1 MERPG
6 GRVLFSEQR
15 SGLGRCP
22 STQRCPVS
30 GINQSPALRATPA
43 MTLSPAPPSL
53 LRCRRVRNAQRLSL
67 GEPER
72 RGLLS
77 PDRAAD
83 SACFFF
89 FSFSTLAGQ
98 GTGSPA
104 SLSSSFRGMGGTGG
118 EWSRLPPGTAAGAA
132 RPRWGVGRAARPE
145 PRSCQGVAHQV
156 AKAHD
161 SLLGRPRPRD
171 RSSAPWHREG
181 DAPRLEHPSPPRAG
195 PGPAGPPGPICCPP
209 SRTPAPRNGN
219 ALQPV
224 GLSSLGPDTWG
235 PHEAWS
241 AAQGARW
248 RTITR
253 GREDSPARLLPAPQL
268 PASPGQENA

>member
-89 FSFSTLAGQ
+89 FLFPPSRGKAQGHRRVSAPALGGWEGQEANGAG
-98 GTGSPA
+98 
-104 SLSSSFRGMGGTGG
+104 
-118 EWSRLPPGTAAGAA
+118 SRLGRRPEQPGRGGAWGARPGLSLAPARGLRTRSPRPTTPSSAGRGPGIGQAPPGTARETRPAWSTRRRRALGLALPALPAQSAA
-132 RPRWGVGRAARPE
+132 LHPE
-145 PRSCQGVAHQV
+145 LQRQETG
-156 AKAHD
+156 
-161 SLLGRPRPRD
+161 
-171 RSSAPWHREG
+171 
-181 DAPRLEHPSPPRAG
+181 
-195 PGPAGPPGPICCPP
+195 
-209 SRTPAPRNGN
+209 TP
-219 ALQPV
+219 LQPV

-268 PASPGQENA
+268 PASPGQ